1 LSTKR
6 INVKKLLLFLL
17 PVLMFG
23 KVHYAK
29 VEPLERATIKASVGG
44 AITKVDL
51 SAEGRIAG
59 EGVVIQIDDAMDRV
73 SLSSSKA
80 SQMLF
85 QETLKINNEILTGLE
100 ETYRL
105 KKGYFDR
112 VNALSTSTQTQKD
125 NAYSA
130 FIAAKNQLL
139 GTKEKVANLKKQI
152 LDLEYKVKMLE
163 DSITKKSINLKGRY
177 LYKIMVRAGE
187 FAAPGMPL
195 AVADDLSRAK
205 LTIYLDRD
213 ELKGIEN
220 KKVYIDGSE
229 EGVSISR
236 IWKEADEKF
245 ISAYRAEIILEPKY
259 PFSSLLKVEVK

>member
-1 LSTKR
+1 M
-6 INVKKLLLFLL
+6 KKLLLLVL

-44 AITKVDL
+44 AITRVNL

-59 EGVVIQIDDAMDRV
+59 EGVVIQIDDAMDRA
-73 SLSSSKA
+73 SLTSSQA
-80 SQMLF
+80 SLTLF
-85 QETLKINNEILTGLE
+85 RETLEINSEILKGLE

-105 KKGYFDR
+105 KRGYFDR
-112 VNALSTSTQTQKD
+112 VDALATSTKTQKD

-130 FIAAKNQLL
+130 FVAAKNQLL
-139 GTKEKVANLKKQI
+139 GTKEKVVNLKKQI
-152 LDLEYKVKMLE
+152 LDLEYKTKMLQ
-163 DSITKKSINLKGRY
+163 DSIAKKSIHLKGRY

-187 FAAPGMPL
+187 FASPGMPL
-195 AVADDLSRAK
+195 AIADDLSKAK

-213 ELKGIEN
+213 ELQDI
-220 KKVYIDGSE
+220 KKKSVYIDGEE
-229 EGVSISR
+229 EGIAISR
-236 IWKEADEKF
+236 IWREADEKF

>member
-1 LSTKR
+1 
-6 INVKKLLLFLL
+6 VKKLLLLIL
-17 PVLMFG
+17 PVLIFG

-29 VEPLERATIKASVGG
+29 VEPLERATIKASAGG
-44 AITKVDL
+44 AITRVDL

-85 QETLKINNEILTGLE
+85 QETLKINNEILEGLE
-100 ETYRL
+100 ATYRL
-105 KKGYFDR
+105 KKDYFDR
-112 VNALSTSTQTQKD
+112 VNALSTSTKTQKD

-163 DSITKKSINLKGRY
+163 DSIAKKSIKLKGRY

-195 AVADDLSRAK
+195 VIADDLSKAK
-205 LTIYLDRD
+205 ITLYLDRD
-213 ELKGIEN
+213 ELKDIKN
-220 KKVYIDGSE
+220 KKVYVDGSE
-229 EGVSISR
+229 EGISISR

-245 ISAYRAEIILEPKY
+245 ISAYRAEVILEPKY

>member
-1 LSTKR
+1 M
-6 INVKKLLLFLL
+6 KKLVWLLL
-17 PVLMFG
+17 PLFVFG

-73 SLSSSKA
+73 SLTSSKD
-80 SQMLF
+80 SLKLF
-85 QETLKINNEILTGLE
+85 AETLKINSEILEGLK
-100 ETYRL
+100 ETFRL

-112 VNALSTSTQTQKD
+112 VSALASSTKTQKD
-125 NAYSA
+125 NAYGA

-139 GTKEKVANLKKQI
+139 GTKEKVANLQKQI
-152 LDLEYKVKMLE
+152 LDLKYKIKMLQ
-163 DSITKKSINLKGRY
+163 DSIGKKSISLKGRY

-195 AVADDLSRAK
+195 AVADDLSKAK
-205 LTIYLDRD
+205 LTIYLDRE
-213 ELKGIEN
+213 ELKGIAD

-229 EGVSISR
+229 EGYAISR
-236 IWKEADEKF
+236 IWQEADEKF